1 MILKCLAVVAL
12 LVAGVLVYAATK
24 PPTFTVQR
32 SIAIVAPP
40 EKIYPLVGDLHNWPL
55 WAPQDR
61 EDPSMR
67 RTFSGAPA
75 GQGASSSWSSSG
87 RAGTGEMT
95 ITKAEPRAISVQ
107 VNWNK
112 PFHVQNVN
120 DFTFQ
125 PDGSATTVIWTM
137 HGSSNYFLKVMS
149 VFVSP
154 DRVMGSHF
162 ESGLENL
169 KAAAER

>member
-1 MILKCLAVVAL
+1 
-12 LVAGVLVYAATK
+12 
-24 PPTFTVQR
+24 
-32 SIAIVAPP
+32 
-40 EKIYPLVGDLHNWPL
+40 
-55 WAPQDR
+55 
-61 EDPSMR
+61 
-67 RTFSGAPA
+67 
-75 GQGASSSWSSSG
+75 
-87 RAGTGEMT
+87 MT

-162 ESGLENL
+162 ESGLQNL

>member
-1 MILKCLAVVAL
+1 
-12 LVAGVLVYAATK
+12 
-24 PPTFTVQR
+24 
-32 SIAIVAPP
+32 
-40 EKIYPLVGDLHNWPL
+40 
-55 WAPQDR
+55 
-61 EDPSMR
+61 
-67 RTFSGAPA
+67 
-75 GQGASSSWSSSG
+75 
-87 RAGTGEMT
+87 
-95 ITKAEPRAISVQ
+95 

-162 ESGLENL
+162 ESGLQNL